1 MQPLQPGRY
10 LFPDP
15 RPSGA
20 IAGFRFTLSEVDLAG
35 DKMLVHLEVANAGV
49 DPQTELPP
57 RFIRLALVAKDGAA
71 IAYTAIRAKEGG
83 VVEQTGGIY
92 FPSVGKRGAFVME
105 FQRPAAI
112 GSFSVTVNDQAL
124 LAAITLHHATFQSF

>member
-1 MQPLQPGRY
+1 
-10 LFPDP
+10 
-15 RPSGA
+15 
-20 IAGFRFTLSEVDLAG
+20 
-35 DKMLVHLEVANAGV
+35 MLVHLEVANAGV
-49 DPQTELPP
+49 DPKTELPP
-57 RFIRLALVAKDGAA
+57 RFIRLALVAQDGAA

-105 FQRPAAI
+105 FQRPEAI

-124 LAAITLHHATFQSF
+124 LAAITLHHAAFQSF